1 MESKARVNYGNG
13 LYGENNTIDFDK
25 YLSDEMLPYTS
36 ALLKSDF
43 EFYIQFFYRAIYK
56 DYFRTCW
63 FHKEIIKSLEEF
75 VYGNPERKNLA
86 ISIPPRWGK
95 LIADETPVLTK
106 RGWITH
112 AEIVVGDYV
121 LSPSGKFV
129 KVLAVSE
136 KAPANCKV
144 RFSDGDEIYCHENHE
159 WVVYDR
165 HLRKERTIETKEMLE
180 KGFYRDRYLLPEI
193 SNDVARQRRDLK
205 AHKKEIFFES
215 VERGDFGKI
224 GNCIQVEGGV
234 YCVGNRLKPTHNSIL
249 MIMWISWC
257 FGIDSTCNFIYTC
270 YEERITNKM
279 SDDILNII
287 RHPFYQKLFGVQMNS
302 NTEAKALWETKE
314 KGTYRASPMG
324 GAMTGFGCFDK
335 DTPVWTENGVE
346 KIGDIVE
353 GKKKVKIMTFDGEKI
368 SFEEIERY
376 VKNDISQYKRIIF
389 EDGEVLDATN
399 DHIFHTTEGEK
410 RADELSVN
418 SVLLSDARNNGFAYA
433 KPFYYI
439 FSRIIFVADKL
450 SILRRKLRFV
460 PRDTTASLKSETL
473 SNTTP
478 INSSLNVGY
487 ISKIKTIILSNLFI
501 GASVLRNFFGLF
513 WRNFVVSGV
522 VSIMSYA
529 ILLIIG
535 LCSIG
540 KIGYRIVE
548 CISVK
553 MSNYHSSRLRSK
565 KCPSNQLVD
574 TSFNSFPTNAKVN
587 AFVAFTRKIRAKL
600 FSCFRRINASVSGNE
615 ISFKLRNRNIFA
627 IYDIHNKPSYCLTLR
642 TVNNLFV
649 GMSRVFVHNC
659 GKIGDRFGGAFII
672 DDPLNAK
679 FFNSEAEK
687 KKVEDNYQA
696 VIKKRLNNPS
706 KTPIVLIMQRLA
718 VDDLVG
724 YIEANEA
731 DDWKIIR
738 VPALNEDV
746 NPPKSN
752 WEWKSPTEVL
762 LKEKKQSPYIFAA
775 QMQQSPVVLGG
786 ELVKEEWFKF
796 YNPLDTVR
804 YKKVFFTADTAF
816 KTNEWNDYTAVGLWA
831 ITEKND
837 LRLIDLLHKKIEAVD
852 LLKEF
857 FAFKNRWSGGVRG
870 LPANVFYIEDKAS
883 GMELIQRMRREGGVS
898 VIPVKDK
905 GFDKMTKWNN
915 SLFPYLEAG
924 NVLLPNDKNDPRSKE
939 IIAEMVLLCGDGS
952 HKHDD
957 ICDMMTQAGEIAFGK
972 KGMF

>member
-1 MESKARVNYGNG
+1 MESKTKVNYGNG

-95 LIADETPVLTK
+95 
-106 RGWITH
+106 
-112 AEIVVGDYV
+112 
-121 LSPSGKFV
+121 
-129 KVLAVSE
+129 
-136 KAPANCKV
+136 
-144 RFSDGDEIYCHENHE
+144 
-159 WVVYDR
+159 
-165 HLRKERTIETKEMLE
+165 
-180 KGFYRDRYLLPEI
+180 
-193 SNDVARQRRDLK
+193 
-205 AHKKEIFFES
+205 
-215 VERGDFGKI
+215 
-224 GNCIQVEGGV
+224 
-234 YCVGNRLKPTHNSIL
+234 SIL

-257 FGIDSTCNFIYTC
+257 FAIDPTCNFIYTC

-287 RHPFYQKLFGVQMNS
+287 RYPFYQKLFGVQMNS

-335 DTPVWTENGVE
+335 DTPIWTENGVE

-353 GKKKVKIMTFDGEKI
+353 EKKNVRIMTFDGEKI
-368 SFEEIERY
+368 SFEKIERY

-460 PRDTTASLKSETL
+460 PSKTTTSLKSNTL
-473 SNTTP
+473 SNATP
-478 INSSLNVGY
+478 VNSSFNVAH
-487 ISKIKTIILSNLFI
+487 ISKVKSIIFGNLLI

-522 VSIMSYA
+522 MSIMSYA
-529 ILLIIG
+529 ILLVIG

-548 CISVK
+548 WISVK
-553 MSNYHSSRLRSK
+553 MSNYRSNRLRPKKSPSDQLVNSRLK
-565 KCPSNQLVD
+565 
-574 TSFNSFPTNAKVN
+574 SFPANTKVN
-587 AFVAFTRKIRAKL
+587 AFISFARKIRSKL
-600 FSCFRRINASVSGNE
+600 SFGFGRINASVSGNE
-615 ISFKLRNRNIFA
+615 IPFKLRNRNIFA

-659 GKIGDRFGGAFII
+659 GKIGDRFGGAFVV

-679 FFNSEAEK
+679 FFNSEVEK
-687 KKVEDNYQA
+687 KRVEENYQA
-696 VIKKRLNNPS
+696 VIKKRLNNPA

-796 YNPLDTVR
+796 YNPMDTVR

>member
-1 MESKARVNYGNG
+1 MAESKTRVNYGNG

-95 LIADETPVLTK
+95 
-106 RGWITH
+106 
-112 AEIVVGDYV
+112 
-121 LSPSGKFV
+121 
-129 KVLAVSE
+129 
-136 KAPANCKV
+136 
-144 RFSDGDEIYCHENHE
+144 
-159 WVVYDR
+159 
-165 HLRKERTIETKEMLE
+165 
-180 KGFYRDRYLLPEI
+180 
-193 SNDVARQRRDLK
+193 
-205 AHKKEIFFES
+205 
-215 VERGDFGKI
+215 
-224 GNCIQVEGGV
+224 
-234 YCVGNRLKPTHNSIL
+234 SIL

-257 FGIDSTCNFIYTC
+257 FGIDPTCNFIYTC

-335 DTPVWTENGVE
+335 DTPIWTENGVE

-353 GKKKVKIMTFDGEKI
+353 GKKNVRVMTFDGEKI
-368 SFEEIERY
+368 SFEKIERY

-389 EDGEVLDATN
+389 DDGEVLDATN

-418 SVLLSDARNNGFAYA
+418 SVLLSVYGGVKEAVF
-433 KPFYYI
+433 
-439 FSRIIFVADKL
+439 
-450 SILRRKLRFV
+450 
-460 PRDTTASLKSETL
+460 E
-473 SNTTP
+473 
-478 INSSLNVGY
+478 
-487 ISKIKTIILSNLFI
+487 KTIPF
-501 GASVLRNFFGLF
+501 
-513 WRNFVVSGV
+513 
-522 VSIMSYA
+522 
-529 ILLIIG
+529 
-535 LCSIG
+535 
-540 KIGYRIVE
+540 
-548 CISVK
+548 
-553 MSNYHSSRLRSK
+553 
-565 KCPSNQLVD
+565 
-574 TSFNSFPTNAKVN
+574 
-587 AFVAFTRKIRAKL
+587 KL
-600 FSCFRRINASVSGNE
+600 EERRIC
-615 ISFKLRNRNIFA
+615 A
-627 IYDIHNKPSYCLTLR
+627 IADIDDKPSFCLTLNK
-642 TVNNLFV
+642 VNNLFV
-649 GMSRVFVHNC
+649 GISGVFVHNC

-679 FFNSEAEK
+679 FFNSEVEK
-687 KKVEDNYQA
+687 KRVEENYQA
-696 VIKKRLNNPS
+696 VIKKRLNNPA

-796 YNPLDTVR
+796 YNPMDTVR

-972 KGMF
+972 KGLF

>member
-1 MESKARVNYGNG
+1 MESKTRVNYGNG

-165 HLRKERTIETKEMLE
+165 HLRKERTIETKEMLR
-180 KGFYRDRYLLPEI
+180 KNFSCDRYLLPKV
-193 SNDVARQRRDLK
+193 SNEVARQRRDFS
-205 AHKKEIFFES
+205 AYKKEIFFES

-257 FGIDSTCNFIYTC
+257 FGIDPTCNFIYTC

-335 DTPVWTENGVE
+335 DTPIWTENGVE

-353 GKKKVKIMTFDGEKI
+353 GKKNVRIMTFDGEKI
-368 SFEEIERY
+368 SFEKIERY

-418 SVLLSDARNNGFAYA
+418 SVLLSVSGGVKEAVF
-433 KPFYYI
+433 
-439 FSRIIFVADKL
+439 
-450 SILRRKLRFV
+450 
-460 PRDTTASLKSETL
+460 E
-473 SNTTP
+473 
-478 INSSLNVGY
+478 
-487 ISKIKTIILSNLFI
+487 KTIPF
-501 GASVLRNFFGLF
+501 
-513 WRNFVVSGV
+513 
-522 VSIMSYA
+522 
-529 ILLIIG
+529 
-535 LCSIG
+535 
-540 KIGYRIVE
+540 
-548 CISVK
+548 
-553 MSNYHSSRLRSK
+553 
-565 KCPSNQLVD
+565 
-574 TSFNSFPTNAKVN
+574 
-587 AFVAFTRKIRAKL
+587 KL
-600 FSCFRRINASVSGNE
+600 EERRIC
-615 ISFKLRNRNIFA
+615 A
-627 IYDIHNKPSYCLTLR
+627 ITDIDDKPSYCLTLNK
-642 TVNNLFV
+642 VNNLFV
-649 GMSRVFVHNC
+649 GISGVFVHNC
-659 GKIGDRFGGAFII
+659 GKIGDRFGGAFIV

-679 FFNSEAEK
+679 FFNSEVEK
-687 KKVEDNYQA
+687 KRVEENYQA
-696 VIKKRLNNPS
+696 VIKKRLNNPA

-831 ITEKND
+831 LTEKND

>member
-1 MESKARVNYGNG
+1 MRKESVNQSVNYGG
-13 LYGENNTIDFDK
+13 GKYGENNPIDFDK
-25 YLSDEMLPYTS
+25 YLSGEMLPYTS
-36 ALLKSDF
+36 AMLKSDF
-43 EFYIQFFYRAIYK
+43 EFYLQFFFRAIYK

-63 FHKEIIKSLEEF
+63 FHKEIIKSLETF
-75 VYGNPERKNLA
+75 VYGNPEKKNLA

-112 AEIVVGDYV
+112 GEIVVGDYV
-121 LSPSGKFV
+121 LSPNGEFV

-136 KAPANCKV
+136 KAPANCRV

-165 HLRKERTIETKEMLE
+165 SLQRERTVETKEFL
-180 KGFYRDRYLLPEI
+180 KPDFSKFRYLLP
-193 SNDVARQRRDLK
+193 NVDDKVRQYASKTIPDK
-205 AHKKEIFFES
+205 IAFAE
-215 VERGDFGKI
+215 VEKGDFGKI

-234 YCVGNRLKPTHNSIL
+234 YCVGNQLKPTHNSIL

-257 FGIDSTCNFIYTC
+257 FAIDPTCNFIYTC

-314 KGTYRASPMG
+314 KGTYRASPIG

-335 DTPVWTENGVE
+335 NTPIWTENGVE
-346 KIGDIVE
+346 RIGDIVE
-353 GKKKVKIMTFDGEKI
+353 KKKDVKILTFDGENL
-368 SFEEIERY
+368 SFQEVERF
-376 VKNDISQYKRIIF
+376 VKNDISTYRRIIF
-389 EDGEVLDATN
+389 EDGEVLDATT

-410 RADELSVN
+410 RADELTTD
-418 SVLLSDARNNGFAYA
+418 SVLLSFCEDAKDCVFKGT
-433 KPFYYI
+433 KPF
-439 FSRIIFVADKL
+439 S
-450 SILRRKLRFV
+450 LRERK
-460 PRDTTASLKSETL
+460 
-473 SNTTP
+473 
-478 INSSLNVGY
+478 IY
-487 ISKIKTIILSNLFI
+487 KIK
-501 GASVLRNFFGLF
+501 
-513 WRNFVVSGV
+513 
-522 VSIMSYA
+522 
-529 ILLIIG
+529 
-535 LCSIG
+535 
-540 KIGYRIVE
+540 
-548 CISVK
+548 
-553 MSNYHSSRLRSK
+553 
-565 KCPSNQLVD
+565 
-574 TSFNSFPTNAKVN
+574 
-587 AFVAFTRKIRAKL
+587 
-600 FSCFRRINASVSGNE
+600 
-615 ISFKLRNRNIFA
+615 NIP
-627 IYDIHNKPSYCLTLR
+627 NKPSYCLTLKK
-642 TVNNLFV
+642 VNNLFV
-649 GMSRVFVHNC
+649 GNSGVFVHNC
-659 GKIGDRFGGAFII
+659 GKSGDSFGGAFVV

-679 FFNSEAEK
+679 FFNSDAEK
-687 KKVEDNYQA
+687 QKVLDAYQA
-696 VIKKRLNNPS
+696 VIKKRLNNTA

-724 YIEANEA
+724 YIEDNEA
-731 DDWKIIR
+731 EDWKIIK
-738 VPALNEDV
+738 VPALNENV

-775 QMQQSPVVLGG
+775 QMQQKPVVLGG

-883 GMELIQRMRREGGVS
+883 GMELIQRMRREGNVS

-924 NVLLPNDKNDPRSKE
+924 NVLLPNDKNDPRSKDVISE
-939 IIAEMVLLCGDGS
+939 LVLLCGDGS

-972 KGMF
+972 KGLF

>member
-1 MESKARVNYGNG
+1 MSEKTRVNYGNG

-159 WVVYDR
+159 WIVYDR

-180 KGFYRDRYLLPEI
+180 KDFYRDRYLLPEI
-193 SNDVARQRRDLK
+193 SNEVVRQRRDFS

-257 FGIDSTCNFIYTC
+257 FGIDPTCNFIYTC

-324 GAMTGFGCFDK
+324 GAMTGFG
-335 DTPVWTENGVE
+335 
-346 KIGDIVE
+346 
-353 GKKKVKIMTFDGEKI
+353 
-368 SFEEIERY
+368 
-376 VKNDISQYKRIIF
+376 
-389 EDGEVLDATN
+389 A
-399 DHIFHTTEGEK
+399 
-410 RADELSVN
+410 
-418 SVLLSDARNNGFAYA
+418 
-433 KPFYYI
+433 
-439 FSRIIFVADKL
+439 
-450 SILRRKLRFV
+450 
-460 PRDTTASLKSETL
+460 
-473 SNTTP
+473 
-478 INSSLNVGY
+478 
-487 ISKIKTIILSNLFI
+487 
-501 GASVLRNFFGLF
+501 
-513 WRNFVVSGV
+513 
-522 VSIMSYA
+522 
-529 ILLIIG
+529 
-535 LCSIG
+535 G
-540 KIGYRIVE
+540 KIG
-548 CISVK
+548 
-553 MSNYHSSRLRSK
+553 SK
-565 KCPSNQLVD
+565 
-574 TSFNSFPTNAKVN
+574 
-587 AFVAFTRKIRAKL
+587 
-600 FSCFRRINASVSGNE
+600 
-615 ISFKLRNRNIFA
+615 
-627 IYDIHNKPSYCLTLR
+627 
-642 TVNNLFV
+642 
-649 GMSRVFVHNC
+649 
-659 GKIGDRFGGAFII
+659 FGGGFII

-679 FFNSEAEK
+679 FFNSEVEK
-687 KKVEDNYQA
+687 KRVEENYQA
-696 VIKKRLNNPS
+696 VIKKRLNNPA

>member
-1 MESKARVNYGNG
+1 MESGTRVNYGNG

-75 VYGNPERKNLA
+75 VYGNPEKKNLA

-129 KVLAVSE
+129 KVLAVGE

-159 WVVYDR
+159 WVVSDR
-165 HLRKERTIETKEMLE
+165 HLRKERTIETKELLVNKLYDGGEE
-180 KGFYRDRYLLPEI
+180 KKRGHRYRFQLPFTKAIEGEEKKLAVEPYVLGAWLGDGTNTKEWI
-193 SNDVARQRRDLK
+193 TGDAKDIGIIEKIESLGYDYRQVYTHKTTGVKTYVLNGLKDDLKKFGMCKTHTTEKYIPDEYFTASIRQRLELLAGLIDTDGQLNRKEHRYHFFTSDKRLLLDVEKLIYTFGWRCCIVEREPRLSTSGIQGKKKCYSISFNPDMEIPCVLPRKQLK
-205 AHKKEIFFES
+205 EFSKRRKIAFES
-215 VERGDFGKI
+215 VERGDFDKI
-224 GNCIQVEGGV
+224 GNCIQVEGGI

-257 FGIDSTCNFIYTC
+257 FGIDPTCNFIYTC

-324 GAMTGFGCFDK
+324 GAMTGFG
-335 DTPVWTENGVE
+335 
-346 KIGDIVE
+346 
-353 GKKKVKIMTFDGEKI
+353 
-368 SFEEIERY
+368 
-376 VKNDISQYKRIIF
+376 
-389 EDGEVLDATN
+389 A
-399 DHIFHTTEGEK
+399 
-410 RADELSVN
+410 
-418 SVLLSDARNNGFAYA
+418 
-433 KPFYYI
+433 
-439 FSRIIFVADKL
+439 
-450 SILRRKLRFV
+450 
-460 PRDTTASLKSETL
+460 
-473 SNTTP
+473 
-478 INSSLNVGY
+478 
-487 ISKIKTIILSNLFI
+487 
-501 GASVLRNFFGLF
+501 
-513 WRNFVVSGV
+513 
-522 VSIMSYA
+522 
-529 ILLIIG
+529 
-535 LCSIG
+535 G
-540 KIGYRIVE
+540 KIG
-548 CISVK
+548 
-553 MSNYHSSRLRSK
+553 SK
-565 KCPSNQLVD
+565 
-574 TSFNSFPTNAKVN
+574 
-587 AFVAFTRKIRAKL
+587 
-600 FSCFRRINASVSGNE
+600 
-615 ISFKLRNRNIFA
+615 
-627 IYDIHNKPSYCLTLR
+627 
-642 TVNNLFV
+642 
-649 GMSRVFVHNC
+649 
-659 GKIGDRFGGAFII
+659 FGGGFII

-679 FFNSEAEK
+679 FFNSEVEK
-687 KKVEDNYQA
+687 KRVEENYQA
-696 VIKKRLNNPS
+696 VIKKRLNNPA

-796 YNPLDTVR
+796 YNPMDTVR

-939 IIAEMVLLCGDGS
+939 VIAEMVLLCGDGS

>member
-1 MESKARVNYGNG
+1 MESKTRVNYGNG

-75 VYGNPERKNLA
+75 VYGNPEKKNLA

-95 LIADETPVLTK
+95 
-106 RGWITH
+106 
-112 AEIVVGDYV
+112 
-121 LSPSGKFV
+121 
-129 KVLAVSE
+129 
-136 KAPANCKV
+136 
-144 RFSDGDEIYCHENHE
+144 
-159 WVVYDR
+159 
-165 HLRKERTIETKEMLE
+165 
-180 KGFYRDRYLLPEI
+180 
-193 SNDVARQRRDLK
+193 
-205 AHKKEIFFES
+205 
-215 VERGDFGKI
+215 
-224 GNCIQVEGGV
+224 
-234 YCVGNRLKPTHNSIL
+234 SIL

-287 RHPFYQKLFGVQMNS
+287 RHPFYQRLFGVQMNS

-335 DTPVWTENGVE
+335 DTPIWTENGVE

-353 GKKKVKIMTFDGEKI
+353 EKKNVRIMTFDGEKI
-368 SFEEIERY
+368 SFEKIERY

-418 SVLLSDARNNGFAYA
+418 SVLLS
-433 KPFYYI
+433 
-439 FSRIIFVADKL
+439 
-450 SILRRKLRFV
+450 
-460 PRDTTASLKSETL
+460 
-473 SNTTP
+473 
-478 INSSLNVGY
+478 
-487 ISKIKTIILSNLFI
+487 
-501 GASVLRNFFGLF
+501 
-513 WRNFVVSGV
+513 VSGGV
-522 VSIMSYA
+522 KEAVFEK
-529 ILLIIG
+529 II
-535 LCSIG
+535 
-540 KIGYRIVE
+540 
-548 CISVK
+548 
-553 MSNYHSSRLRSK
+553 
-565 KCPSNQLVD
+565 P
-574 TSFNSFPTNAKVN
+574 F
-587 AFVAFTRKIRAKL
+587 KL
-600 FSCFRRINASVSGNE
+600 EERRIC
-615 ISFKLRNRNIFA
+615 A
-627 IYDIHNKPSYCLTLR
+627 ITDIDDKPSYCLTLNK
-642 TVNNLFV
+642 VNNLFV
-649 GMSRVFVHNC
+649 GISGIFVHNC

-679 FFNSEAEK
+679 FFNSEVEK
-687 KKVEDNYQA
+687 KRVEENYQA
-696 VIKKRLNNPS
+696 VIKKRLNNPA